1 MTRQLNSF
9 SVKCGESGRG
19 TFILSAKG
27 KKCYREPR
35 ESLACL
41 LYESPLIA
49 PFSANHQCHSFVAI
63 WLISCGRE
71 MNNWK
76 HDASSL
82 KKYPNDL
89 EFLFDMKL
97 LSKYFHWF
105 KATKLNCS
113 AVNCTFI
120 TLNQSILGRL
130 YEIAIC
136 MFKRK
141 SNCAARHRDS

>member
-1 MTRQLNSF
+1 
-9 SVKCGESGRG
+9 
-19 TFILSAKG
+19 
-27 KKCYREPR
+27 
-35 ESLACL
+35 
-41 LYESPLIA
+41 
-49 PFSANHQCHSFVAI
+49 
-63 WLISCGRE
+63 
-71 MNNWK
+71 
-76 HDASSL
+76 
-82 KKYPNDL
+82 
-89 EFLFDMKL
+89 MKL

-141 SNCAARHRDS
+141 IKLCCRAQGFMTAPHRTINESCFQHISLSYPKLKRFRVKRLSSKQRKWMTRNHNLNQLCLLRTKNQPFFGNSRSRSLFSTKINEIDHGKSDHAISFC

>member
-1 MTRQLNSF
+1 MRRKWSWHIY
-9 SVKCGESGRG
+9 SVC
-19 TFILSAKG
+19 KG
-27 KKCYREPR
+27 KKVLPWTKRISCVFIVW
-35 ESLACL
+35 
-41 LYESPLIA
+41 IA
-49 PFSANHQCHSFVAI
+49 FNRPFLANHQCHSFVAI

-76 HDASSL
+76 HDASSV

-113 AVNCTFI
+113 AGNCTFI

-130 YEIAIC
+130 YKIAKC

-141 SNCAARHRDS
+141 SNCAAGHRDSWLHRIER